1 MEDLSIT
8 IKIAGRQYRL
18 KVNNKKDEEQI
29 FKAVEEIKKLIK
41 AYADKYAYND
51 NQDLLAMVTL
61 QQTISSLEN
70 DEKIKA
76 IQTEMDNQIED
87 INKLLNLSTDND

>member
-18 KVNNKKDEEQI
+18 KVNNKDDEEQI

-41 AYADKYAYND
+41 VYADKYAYND

-70 DEKIKA
+70 EEKIKA
-76 IQTEMDNQIED
+76 IQTEMDNKIED
-87 INKLLNLSTDND
+87 INRMLTISTDDD